1 MQYIKIHSLDN
12 VAVALADLTEG
23 TEVTFDNQSVT
34 LRQAI
39 GRGHKFAL
47 IPIAKGENVVK
58 YGLPIGHALADIAPG
73 EYIHS
78 HNTRTNLSDLDEYS
92 YQPDLPKEE
101 VQAGD
106 REVQIYRR
114 ANGEVG
120 DPQRAVDPP
129 DRRLRERHRA
139 SNSDAFPE
147 RDQQCRR
154 HRRRASVQP
163 HLRLLPAG

>member
-1 MQYIKIHSLDN
+1 MHYIKIHSLDN
-12 VAVALADLTEG
+12 VGVALADLTEG
-23 TEVTFDNQSVT
+23 TEVTFGNQSVT

-47 IPIAKGENVVK
+47 IPIMKGENVVK

-92 YQPDLPKEE
+92 YQPDFHAQEE
-101 VQAGD
+101 QAAD

-120 DPQRAVDPP
+120 DPQRTLDPP
-129 DRRLRERHRA
+129 DSRLRERDRA
-139 SNSDAFPE
+139 SNPDAFPE
-147 RDQQCRR
+147 RDSRCRR
-154 HRRRASVQP
+154 H
-163 HLRLLPAG
+163 

>member
-12 VAVALADLTEG
+12 VAVALADLAEG

-92 YQPDLPKEE
+92 YQPDFQPEE
-101 VQAGD
+101 GQAAD
-106 REVQIYRR
+106 REVLMMLKAPTACICSATPTVVPSWATTTSIPAPCCKTWCATRTR
-114 ANGEVG
+114 A
-120 DPQRAVDPP
+120 R
-129 DRRLRERHRA
+129 
-139 SNSDAFPE
+139 
-147 RDQQCRR
+147 CW
-154 HRRRASVQP
+154 
-163 HLRLLPAG
+163 

>member
-1 MQYIKIHSLDN
+1 MHYIKIHSLDN
-12 VAVALADLTEG
+12 VGVALADLTEG
-23 TEVTFDNQSVT
+23 TEVTFGNQSVK

-47 IPIAKGENVVK
+47 IPIRKGENVVK

-92 YQPDLPKEE
+92 YQPDFHAQEE
-101 VQAGD
+101 QAAD

-120 DPQRAVDPP
+120 
-129 DRRLRERHRA
+129 
-139 SNSDAFPE
+139 
-147 RDQQCRR
+147 
-154 HRRRASVQP
+154 
-163 HLRLLPAG
+163 